1 MAKLPE
7 YNKLVQDYAR
17 IADFVTVYTS
27 EAHPLDEW
35 ALLDHEKFSRLQH
48 RTIAERMSS
57 ANVLKNEGLVGE
69 LVVESMENESAQV
82 YASQPER
89 LYVILDG
96 KIVFKG
102 GLGPMDYQPE
112 AVRKW
117 INTHVSFNV

>member
-7 YNKLVQDYAR
+7 YNKLVQEFAQ
-17 IADFVTVYTS
+17 IADFVTVYTA

-48 RTIAERMSS
+48 STIEERMSS
-57 ANVLKNEGLVGE
+57 ANVLKSEGLVGE
-69 LVVESMENESAQV
+69 LVVESMENRSADV
-82 YASQPER
+82 YASLPER

-102 GLGPMDYQPE
+102 GLGPFDYRPE

-117 INTHVSFNV
+117 IHGHQTIKD

>member
-1 MAKLPE
+1 MAKMPE
-7 YNKLVQDYAR
+7 YNKLVQDFVQ
-17 IADFVTVYTS
+17 IADFITVYTA

-48 RTIAERMSS
+48 RTIEERMSS
-57 ANVLKNEGLVGE
+57 ANVLKSEGLVGE
-69 LVVESMENESAQV
+69 LVVESMKNRSADL

-102 GLGPMDYQPE
+102 GLGPMDYRPE

-117 INTHVSFNV
+117 INEHQSFKV